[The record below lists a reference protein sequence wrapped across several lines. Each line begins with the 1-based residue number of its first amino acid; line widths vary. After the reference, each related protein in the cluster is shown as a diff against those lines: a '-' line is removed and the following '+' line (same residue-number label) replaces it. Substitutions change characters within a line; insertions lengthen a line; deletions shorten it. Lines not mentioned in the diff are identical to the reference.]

1 MATLSY
7 TPSFFL
13 LGYRFAE
20 KIPASKV
27 GHQNGAKHSISP
39 DSKSATEELIALRA
53 KNKMLMETL
62 AAIKQ
67 TANKEMK
74 EKFDLVWYAKFRYRY
89 PNHEASS
96 RIDKEHKE
104 MIQNLR
110 SDDGD
115 YHHGFNSGVL
125 AATRMFAAQA
135 DVLHIN
141 DLALSPELMEEGAK
155 HQKKIEVAKESFPH
169 VEVDNN
175 FPKHA

>member
-1 MATLSY
+1 MSLSFR
-7 TPSFFL
+7 S
-13 LGYRFAE
+13 RRAD

-27 GHQNGAKHSISP
+27 GHQNDAKHSISP
-39 DSKSATEELIALRA
+39 DSKSANEELIALRA

-67 TANKEMK
+67 TANKELK

-89 PNHEASS
+89 PNHEASA

-104 MIQNLR
+104 MIQDLR

-115 YHHGFNSGVL
+115 FHHGFNSGVL
-125 AATRMFAAQA
+125 AASRMFATQA

-141 DLALSPELMEEGAK
+141 DIALSPELMEEGAK
-155 HQKKIEVAKESFPH
+155 HQKKIEDAKEAFPH
-169 VEVDNN
+169 LEVDNN